1 MSKELTWNSV
11 KFWGEWEEC
20 WESSTHSRS
29 GVRDVWPSPNS
40 THSFPSTLTFPFLE
54 TAIPYLFILL
64 TPPRVPTHTL
74 TFLADDLTSYF
85 TANRCYHSILSH
97 SNLSATTPLST
108 LCTCALCLS
117 SCSHGCSVPTRT
129 RARPHHPPLRPLP
142 SPLPRTFVFYTY
154 SLSFASLVI
163 HQTCSPLSHLK
174 AKTTKALKMQVKFP
188 FPFIFLAHS
197 KLASFTTPKA
207 SSTLHVAK
215 SNGHLSILIL
225 PVGGIPDLTAA
236 SLNCSPL
243 LAYRVLAPLV
253 VSI

>member
-1 MSKELTWNSV
+1 MHSANIYCGPTTSKEHTWNSV

-97 SNLSATTPLST
+97 SNLSATNPPQLSAPV
-108 LCTCALCLS
+108 LCAFPPAPMGAVSLHVREPGPPHLWGPSLLPCQGLLS
-117 SCSHGCSVPTRT
+117 FTHI
-129 RARPHHPPLRPLP
+129 L
-142 SPLPRTFVFYTY
+142 SPL
-154 SLSFASLVI
+154 
-163 HQTCSPLSHLK
+163 HH
-174 AKTTKALKMQVKFP
+174 
-188 FPFIFLAHS
+188 
-197 KLASFTTPKA
+197 
-207 SSTLHVAK
+207 
-215 SNGHLSILIL
+215 
-225 PVGGIPDLTAA
+225 
-236 SLNCSPL
+236 
-243 LAYRVLAPLV
+243 
-253 VSI
+253 